1 MDEDQF
7 RTVYHEINAQRCIF
21 EKAITNRR
29 CDCQYKQ
36 RFLLATREGIGC
48 AHTASLQVCTDFLQ
62 ILRDKSRFA
71 LRETFIDGVLPHNKE
86 LKVQAGGTL
95 MLQTL
100 LQPQVSEAQ
109 QVQNIAALLTQ
120 ALTEFSN
127 LTQLPYGEL
136 VKGVVHYQ
144 VRSVR
149 TPRNP

>member
-36 RFLLATREGIGC
+36 RFLLAKREGIGC

-95 MLQTL
+95 MLQAL

-144 VRSVR
+144 VRPVR

>member
-1 MDEDQF
+1 MDEEQF
-7 RTVYHEINAQRCIF
+7 RAVYHEINAQRCVF

-29 CDCQYKQ
+29 CDCQSKQ

-48 AHTASLQVCTDFLQ
+48 ANAASLQVCTDFLTM
-62 ILRDKSRFA
+62 LRDKSRFA

-100 LQPQVSEAQ
+100 LQPQVPEMQ
-109 QVQNIAALLTQ
+109 QVQNIAALLRQ
-120 ALTEFSN
+120 ALAEFST
-127 LTQLPYGEL
+127 LDQLPYGEL

-144 VRSVR
+144 VRPPR

>member
-7 RTVYHEINAQRCIF
+7 RAVYHEINAQRCVF

-29 CDCQYKQ
+29 CDCQSKQ

-48 AHTASLQVCTDFLQ
+48 ANAASLQVCTDFLTM
-62 ILRDKSRFA
+62 LRDKSRFA

-100 LQPQVSEAQ
+100 LQPQVPEMQ
-109 QVQNIAALLTQ
+109 QVQNIAALLRQ
-120 ALTEFSN
+120 ALAEFST
-127 LTQLPYGEL
+127 LDQLPYGEL

-144 VRSVR
+144 VRPTR

>member
-7 RTVYHEINAQRCIF
+7 RAVYHEINTQRCVF

-48 AHTASLQVCTDFLQ
+48 AQVDSLQVCTEFLRH
-62 ILRDKSRFA
+62 LRDKSRFA
-71 LRETFIDGVLPHNKE
+71 LRETFIEGVLPHNKE

-95 MLQTL
+95 MLQRL
-100 LQPQVSEAQ
+100 LQPEQADAA
-109 QVQNIAALLTQ
+109 QVQNVAALLTQ
-120 ALTEFSN
+120 ALSQFST
-127 LTQLPYGEL
+127 LVQLPFGEL

-144 VRSVR
+144 VRPAR
-149 TPRNP
+149 TPRNH